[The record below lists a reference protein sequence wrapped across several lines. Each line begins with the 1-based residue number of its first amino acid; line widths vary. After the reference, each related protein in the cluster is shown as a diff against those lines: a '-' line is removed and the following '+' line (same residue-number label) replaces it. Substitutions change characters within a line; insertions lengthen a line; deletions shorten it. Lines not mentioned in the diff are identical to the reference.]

1 MVQGNEMIKNAT
13 SILDYVFRELAVSYL
28 GRHDLAHVVP
38 EDMTNTGLG
47 GGVKEEKAADLVLSK
62 GLVRGKTAQFKVVS
76 GTADPKGSAT
86 AGASASGSAFATAR
100 ASAGVTALATAG
112 ATAFKRDL
120 EDAPAPVAAGATADA
135 PQPDYATKVAQAR
148 AKGYVGEACSECGN
162 FTMVR
167 NGTCLKCDTCGSTS
181 GCS

>member
-1 MVQGNEMIKNAT
+1 
-13 SILDYVFRELAVSYL
+13 VFRELAVSYL

-38 EDMTNTGLG
+38 EDVTNTGLG
-47 GGVKEEKAADLVLSK
+47 GGVREEKAADLVLSK

-76 GTADPKGSAT
+76 GTADPKGSAP
-86 AGASASGSAFATAR
+86 AGATASAGTAFATAR
-100 ASAGVTALATAG
+100 ASAPVTALATSG
-112 ATAFKRDL
+112 ATAFKRDF
-120 EDAPAPVAAGATADA
+120 EEAPAPLAQPGTAEA
-135 PQPDYATKVAQAR
+135 PQADYATKVAQAR
-148 AKGYVGEACSECGN
+148 MKGYVGEACSECGN